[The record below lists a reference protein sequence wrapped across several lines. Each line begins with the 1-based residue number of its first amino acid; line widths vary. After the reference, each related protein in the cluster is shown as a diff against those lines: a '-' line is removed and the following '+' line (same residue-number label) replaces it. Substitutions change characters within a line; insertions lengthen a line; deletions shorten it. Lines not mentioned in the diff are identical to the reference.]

1 MFGRSV
7 FLDKN
12 NDYICKNSIMIIKHL
27 LFPLAI
33 ASAIL
38 TGCSKEGTFKDSWY
52 AEDLYSASYFE
63 SMDLSEEGKSYI
75 FTSDGIFAPGYGE
88 GGSYYD
94 PETGLWE
101 LSQQRDPIYV
111 DFIHIVDKNQLN
123 YYESAV
129 LAKDGSEITKGR
141 DRVYSIKRVKAAGN
155 MSFYG
160 YPTIYFYE
168 REGDFITITLGKE
181 TAKIKIEDQALLM
194 NGGGRWPKFNH
205 DELH

>member
-1 MFGRSV
+1 VFGRSV

-141 DRVYSIKRVKAAGN
+141 DRVYSIKKVKAAGN

>member
-1 MFGRSV
+1 MKIR
-7 FLDKN
+7 
-12 NDYICKNSIMIIKHL
+12 HL
-27 LFPLAI
+27 LIPSVIIAALLA
-33 ASAIL
+33 
-38 TGCSKEGTFKDSWY
+38 GCSKEGGSKDSWY
-52 AEDLYSASYFE
+52 AEDLYTASYFD
-63 SMDLSEEGKSYI
+63 SMELSEEGKSYI
-75 FTSDGIFAPGYGE
+75 FTSGGIFAPGYGE

-101 LSQQRDPIYV
+101 LSSHSDPIYV

-141 DRVYSIKRVKAAGN
+141 DCIYSLKKVKAAGN

-160 YPTIYFYE
+160 NPTIYFYE
-168 REGDFITITLGKE
+168 KDGDFLTVTQGKE
-181 TAKIKIEDQALLM
+181 TVKIKIEDQALLM

>member
-1 MFGRSV
+1 M
-7 FLDKN
+7 K
-12 NDYICKNSIMIIKHL
+12 IKHL
-27 LFPLAI
+27 LFPTAI
-33 ASAIL
+33 AAAVL
-38 TGCSKEGTFKDSWY
+38 TGCSKEGSLMESWY
-52 AEDLYSASYFE
+52 AENLYSSSYFD
-63 SMDLSEEGKSYI
+63 SMELSEEGKSYI

-94 PETGLWE
+94 PDTGLWE
-101 LSQQRDPIYV
+101 ISSHSDPIYV
-111 DFIHIVDKNQLN
+111 DFIRIVDKNQLN

-129 LAKDGSEITKGR
+129 LAKDGSEITRGR
-141 DRVYSIKRVKAAGN
+141 DRIYSLKKVKAAGN

-168 REGDFITITLGKE
+168 REGDYLTITQGKE
-181 TAKIKIEDQALLM
+181 TAKFKIEADALLM

>member
-1 MFGRSV
+1 
-7 FLDKN
+7 
-12 NDYICKNSIMIIKHL
+12 MIIKHL

-94 PETGLWE
+94 PETDLWE

-141 DRVYSIKRVKAAGN
+141 DRVYSIKKVKAAGN

>member
-1 MFGRSV
+1 M
-7 FLDKN
+7 K
-12 NDYICKNSIMIIKHL
+12 IKHL
-27 LFPLAI
+27 LFPFVI
-33 ASAIL
+33 ASAIFA
-38 TGCSKEGTFKDSWY
+38 GCGKEDTFTQSWY
-52 AEDLYSASYFE
+52 AEDLYTASYFN
-63 SMDLSEEGKSYI
+63 SMELSEEGKSYI

-88 GGSYYD
+88 GVSYYD

-101 LSQQRDPIYV
+101 LSSQSDPIYV

-129 LAKDGSEITKGR
+129 LAKDGSEITRGR
-141 DRVYSIKRVKAAGN
+141 DRIYSLKKVKAAGN

-160 YPTIYFYE
+160 YPTIYFYVQD
-168 REGDFITITLGKE
+168 GDFITITQGKE
-181 TAKIKIEDQALLM
+181 TAKFKIEDQALLM